1 MKKIKLE
8 LHNKIKSVTTFIT
21 KLVARLL
28 QDGANFVT
36 GQNCLSANG
45 NRQFHKS
52 ERKTKT

>member
-52 ERKTKT
+52 EWKIKT